1 MRAVVQR
8 VSQAYVTVDGEE
20 IGRIGPGLLV
30 LLGVQNGD
38 AEKDASYLAD
48 KIAGLRIFEDAQ
60 GKMNLSLLETGGSML
75 IVSQFTLLG
84 DCRKGRRPSF
94 TDAAPP
100 AEADA
105 LYRRFCDLVRQK
117 NILVA
122 TGRFQA
128 DMQVTLTNSGPVTM
142 LLESPRDNNAS
153 KP

>member
-1 MRAVVQR
+1 
-8 VSQAYVTVDGEE
+8 VTVEGEE
-20 IGRIGPGLLV
+20 IGRIDAGLLV

-38 AEKDASYLAD
+38 SEKDACYLVD
-48 KIAGLRIFEDAQ
+48 KIAGLRIFEDDQ

-100 AEADA
+100 AEAMS
-105 LYRRFCDLVRQK
+105 LYERFCELVRQK

-122 TGRFQA
+122 TGKFQA

-142 LLESPRDNNAS
+142 ILESPRDNAS
-153 KP
+153 KS